1 MKLLMLWYVQS
12 ATGLGECLPIMR
24 RCASPRRVRTA
35 AIARV
40 TRSAVA
46 SRVATRIRLRSI
58 RSVARFWRRCRILRT
73 LSSATRAWIR
83 RRSTTFRT
91 RATTRTTTRSL
102 TTASTLTAAGTMGL
116 LLLQRRNL
124 INLRAYRSWNGASC
138 FGIVF

>member
-35 AIARV
+35 AIARI

-91 RATTRTTTRSL
+91 RATTRSL
-102 TTASTLTAAGTMGL
+102 TTTSTLIAAGTVGL

-124 INLRAYRSWNGASC
+124 INLRAYRSWNSASC
-138 FGIVF
+138 LGVVI